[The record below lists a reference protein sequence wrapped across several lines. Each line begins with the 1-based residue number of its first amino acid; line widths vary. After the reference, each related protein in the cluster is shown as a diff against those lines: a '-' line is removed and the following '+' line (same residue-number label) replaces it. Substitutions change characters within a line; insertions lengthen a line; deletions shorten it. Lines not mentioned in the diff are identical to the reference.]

1 MTVFLARLG
10 IGGWAQILMIAR
22 QDPMSL
28 KKVKALCNW
37 EEVVECLM
45 RICLTGQPKAVALV
59 TVPLVPS
66 CPPILAPH
74 FR

>member
-45 RICLTGQPKAVALV
+45 RICLTGQPKAVV
-59 TVPLVPS
+59 
-66 CPPILAPH
+66 
-74 FR
+74 F